1 MDRLQAMKVFTRVA
15 ETGSFSRAAD
25 ALNMSRAAAT
35 IIIQQ
40 LEEHLK
46 VRLLQRT
53 TRRVNLTADGAAYYE
68 NCVRILSDIEETESA
83 FSVAAPRPRGKLRID
98 MPTALGK
105 KLVMPGL
112 FEFHARY
119 PDIEL
124 MIGFGDRPV
133 DLIQESIDCVVRVGV
148 LQDSSLVA
156 RRIGL
161 YQAVTVASP
170 AYLLDH
176 GIPGTI
182 EDLQA
187 HQAVNYFWGRTGR
200 AMDMTFV
207 VDNRTVV
214 VKMSGMIAVNDTEA
228 YVASCLKGLGLIQAP
243 LFLALPYLASG
254 ELVEVLSQWKP
265 AAMPISAVYPHN
277 RHLSP
282 AVRVFVDWLAELF
295 EHSPLLPDHAD

>member
-1 MDRLQAMKVFTRVA
+1 MDRLQAMKVFARLA
-15 ETGSFSRAAD
+15 ETGSFSRTAD
-25 ALNMSRAAAT
+25 ALEMSRAAVT
-35 IIIQQ
+35 IVIQQ

-53 TRRVNLTADGAAYYE
+53 TRRLSLTPDGAAYYE
-68 NCVRILSDIEETESA
+68 SCVRILADIEETENS
-83 FSVAAPRPRGKLRID
+83 FSVSALRPRGKLRID

-105 KLVMPGL
+105 KLVLPGL

-124 MIGFGDRPV
+124 MVGFSDKPV
-133 DLIQESIDCVVRVGV
+133 DLIRDSVDCVIRVGA
-148 LQDSSLVA
+148 LEDSSLVA

-161 YQAVTVASP
+161 YQSVTVASP
-170 AYLLDH
+170 AYLEDN
-176 GIPGTI
+176 GEPRTI
-182 EDLQA
+182 EDLD
-187 HQAVNYFWGRTGR
+187 HHLAVNYFWGRTGR
-200 AMDMTFV
+200 SMDMTFV
-207 VDNRTVV
+207 VDGRTVV
-214 VKMSGMIAVNDTEA
+214 VKMRGTMAVNDTEA

-243 LFLALPYLASG
+243 IFLASPYLVTG

-282 AVRVFVDWLAELF
+282 TVRVFVDWLAELF
-295 EHSPLLPDHAD
+295 EKSSPSPVEAD